1 MSRPGVP
8 RIVRIGAGLAILV
21 ACLASGVASA
31 QQPGATVDRVMLD
44 GVVDPFIA
52 NHIQTS
58 IDDAATRGDAAVL
71 IVIDTPGGLES
82 SMREISQAILNARI
96 PVICYVS
103 PLGARAASAGAFV
116 LLSCPVAAMAPG
128 TNVGAST
135 PVGLSGAVGS
145 QKEVNDAAAS
155 IRSLA
160 ERSHRNADVAES
172 FVRQAASITAEQA
185 LHEDVIDLISPS
197 EGQLLADVSGRT
209 VTLADGRTVTL
220 ATAGATIVDR
230 NMGLVAG
237 FLHGLFDPNLA
248 FIFFWLGLALIV
260 VELIFPGH
268 IVSGTLGVVLFVVAV
283 VSFGLLPVRLIGI
296 ALLALS
302 VLFFLFEA
310 RHPGFGVWGVL
321 GLIGLVLGG
330 LSLFNGTGGVHVSP
344 LVIAPVALA
353 AAGFF
358 GYAATKAIA
367 IRRMPPPAGNERIV
381 GAEGV
386 VLGIGLNPEGV
397 VRVASEEWKATSAA
411 GPVAAGTRVRV
422 VRIDGLVVTVESLG
436 GEHAPSAPTGGA
448 TAGEGG
454 NQG

>member
-1 MSRPGVP
+1 MRRSRTP
-8 RIVRIGAGLAILV
+8 RIVRIGTGIIVVVAALA
-21 ACLASGVASA
+21 AGVASA
-31 QQPGATVDRVMLD
+31 QAPGSTVDRVRLD

-52 NHIQTS
+52 NHIQAS
-58 IDDAATRGDAAVL
+58 IDDATTRGDAAVL
-71 IVIDTPGGLES
+71 LVIDTPGGLES
-82 SMREISQAILNARI
+82 SMREISQAILNAGI

-116 LLSCPVAAMAPG
+116 LLSCPIAAMAPG

-145 QKEVNDAAAS
+145 EKEINDAAAS
-155 IRSLA
+155 IRSIA
-160 ERSHRNADVAES
+160 EQRHRNADVAES
-172 FVRQAASITAEQA
+172 FVRDATSITAEQA
-185 LHEDVIDLISPS
+185 LHEDVIDIISPT
-197 EGQLLADVSGRT
+197 EGQLLNDVSGRT
-209 VTLADGRTVTL
+209 VTLADGRSVSL
-220 ATAGATIVDR
+220 ATAGATTVDR
-230 NMGLVAG
+230 NMGLVTG
-237 FLHGLFDPNLA
+237 FLHRLFDPNLA

-260 VELIFPGH
+260 IELIFPGH

-344 LVIAPVALA
+344 LVILPVALA
-353 AAGFF
+353 AGGFF
-358 GYAATKAIA
+358 GLAATKAIA
-367 IRRMPPPAGNERIV
+367 IRRMPPAAGTERIV

-386 VLGIGLNPEGV
+386 VLGMGLTPEGV
-397 VRVASEEWKATSAA
+397 VRVASEQWRATSVA
-411 GPVAAGTRVRV
+411 GPLAAGTRIRV
-422 VRIDGLVVTVESLG
+422 TRIDGLVLTVEPVP
-436 GEHAPSAPTGGA
+436 GEREPSASTGA
-448 TAGEGG
+448 TSAGEGG
-454 NQG
+454 NQA